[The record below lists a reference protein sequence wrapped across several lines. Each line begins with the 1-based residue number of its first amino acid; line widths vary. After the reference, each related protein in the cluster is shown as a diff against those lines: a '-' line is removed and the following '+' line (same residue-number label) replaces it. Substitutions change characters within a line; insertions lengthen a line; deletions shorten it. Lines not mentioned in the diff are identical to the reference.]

1 MRLFRRRSSVDLGIY
16 KSPAP
21 LKPPPIPRIVEDGML
36 IAESLMVMTL
46 RNQLIVNVLRD
57 KRDFDEESL
66 FSLATRELESL
77 ADNEW
82 ETAERLRMRREHTSV
97 DDPWLEDPDISGD
110 HRRESQRR
118 EAVHRAMSDAFAA
131 RASDRD
137 VLSALV
143 ERSRTGAWDEI
154 ATVLMDRATVDEPA
168 RDADYAA
175 HRMERLA
182 ALLAL
187 DLSELAA
194 ERGVSLL

>member
-1 MRLFRRRSSVDLGIY
+1 MRLFRRRSSVELGTY
-16 KSPAP
+16 KPPAP
-21 LKPPPIPRIVEDGML
+21 VEPPPIPRIVDDGVL
-36 IAESLMVMTL
+36 IAESLLVMTL
-46 RNQLIVNVLRD
+46 RNQVIVNVLRD
-57 KRDFDEESL
+57 RRDFDQESL
-66 FSLATRELESL
+66 FSMATKELETL

-143 ERSRTGAWDEI
+143 ERSRAGAWDEI
-154 ATVLMDRATVDEPA
+154 STVLVDRAFQPEPV
-168 RDADYAA
+168 RDADYQA
-175 HRMERLA
+175 HRGERLG
-182 ALLAL
+182 ALIAL